1 MEHPNQFTCDYGECF
16 LFSPAK
22 MNSPSIQEIQV
33 ECFCSFPA
41 ACSFPFRRDWIWKP
55 ERWKSRNI
63 SHPRHRLKYIL
74 FPEMFCAGFF
84 TLHPSLF
91 CFLNR
96 EKCSF
101 LGKPSGSSLICF
113 HPVFFGQSWELQ
125 ALPQTEQE
133 MTDGMDRPW
142 GEARLQPIT
151 LPFCTLDFRVLCP
164 IPNAPAPLWAVV
176 GWRFP
181 VVSRDRAF
189 PQGGFEHIS
198 LNHFLSPPDD
208 LFPWQN
214 SE

>member
-1 MEHPNQFTCDYGECF
+1 MGNVY
-16 LFSPAK
+16 FSPQQRRIVHQSKRYRLNVSALFQL
-22 MNSPSIQEIQV
+22 PAVFHLDEIGYENQRDENPGTFLTPDV
-33 ECFCSFPA
+33 AWNTSFFPRCFVPA
-41 ACSFPFRRDWIWKP
+41 S
-55 ERWKSRNI
+55 
-63 SHPRHRLKYIL
+63 SHFIPVC
-74 FPEMFCAGFF
+74 FV
-84 TLHPSLF
+84 
-91 CFLNR
+91 FLNR

-142 GEARLQPIT
+142 GEARLQPIM
-151 LPFCTLDFRVLCP
+151 LPFRTLDLRVLCP